1 MEQKKSRI
9 EAQCAKFISLWYIS
23 PMNEMENMSNA
34 DPTGGSPGINTE
46 ENTLTN
52 IDTDLDLK
60 GLMCPM
66 PLLKAK
72 KALNELQPLQILRVQ
87 ATDPG
92 SVRDFSVFASQSGH
106 ILLSSTEEDGTFVYL
121 IQKKV

>member
-1 MEQKKSRI
+1 
-9 EAQCAKFISLWYIS
+9 
-23 PMNEMENMSNA
+23 MNNMSNA
-34 DPTGGSPGINTE
+34 NSTGGSLGVNTE
-46 ENTLTN
+46 KNTLAN
-52 IDTDLDLK
+52 IDADLDLK

-106 ILLSSTEEDGTFVYL
+106 ILLSSTEEDGTFTYFV
-121 IQKKV
+121 QKKA

>member
-1 MEQKKSRI
+1 MCD
-9 EAQCAKFISLWYIS
+9 A
-23 PMNEMENMSNA
+23 N
-34 DPTGGSPGINTE
+34 PTGELPGKHSE
-46 ENTLTN
+46 RKTLDN
-52 IDTDLDLK
+52 VNADLDLK
-60 GLMCPM
+60 GLICPM

-106 ILLSSTEEDGTFVYL
+106 ILLSSTEEGGIFTYQ
-121 IQKKV
+121 IQKKA

>member
-1 MEQKKSRI
+1 MIK
-9 EAQCAKFISLWYIS
+9 
-23 PMNEMENMSNA
+23 MDNMSNSNSIDA
-34 DPTGGSPGINTE
+34 TAG
-46 ENTLTN
+46 TN
-52 IDTDLDLK
+52 SEPNVDTDLDLK

-92 SVRDFSVFASQSGH
+92 SARDFSVFASQSGH
-106 ILLSSTEEDGTFVYL
+106 KLMTSTEEDGIFTYL
-121 IQKKV
+121 IQKKA

>member
-1 MEQKKSRI
+1 
-9 EAQCAKFISLWYIS
+9 
-23 PMNEMENMSNA
+23 MSDAN
-34 DPTGGSPGINTE
+34 PTGGPPGTHSE
-46 ENTLTN
+46 KKTLDN
-52 IDTDLDLK
+52 ISADLDLK

-106 ILLSSTEEDGTFVYL
+106 ILLSSTEEGGIFTYQ
-121 IQKKV
+121 IQKKA